1 VAISLRQFNSS
12 TDSSEPLKID
22 DEAVKTYME
31 MSPRELEHA
40 IQQAVYARDVADPN
54 AFVTVFDENGRL
66 CRHYDDGRV
75 EYVLI

>member
-1 VAISLRQFNSS
+1 M
-12 TDSSEPLKID
+12 
-22 DEAVKTYME
+22 KTYME

-40 IQQAVYARDVADPN
+40 IQQAVYARNVADPN

>member
-1 VAISLRQFNSS
+1 MAISLRQFNSS

-40 IQQAVYARDVADPN
+40 IQQAVN